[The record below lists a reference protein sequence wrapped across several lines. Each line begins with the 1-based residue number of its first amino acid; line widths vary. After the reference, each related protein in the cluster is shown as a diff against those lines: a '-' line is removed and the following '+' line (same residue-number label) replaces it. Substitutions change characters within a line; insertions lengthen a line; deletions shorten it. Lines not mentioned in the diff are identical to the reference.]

1 MHLDKAANYNS
12 LSEAIV
18 GFSQYL
24 RLEGLNVGIKECHEA
39 LLAAQI
45 GTIDDPKVFGYA
57 LKSIFC
63 SSQEEGALFDLL
75 FRRFWLKEAII
86 AGKTNYKNQTNIQ
99 KQSPAS
105 LVWMGVGEQQEEQK
119 EEEGQNVSGANAIE
133 RLRKTD
139 FSKISDMDSTLVEEL
154 AMQLWQQMAKR
165 LKRKLKQSQSKGA
178 IDLRKTIRKSIGNGG
193 DPIRLIRKNKIPRKQ
208 RLVILLDV
216 SGSMDKYSF
225 FLLRFV
231 CALRTYF
238 ETVEAFLFSTNL
250 IRITDYLDATDLGLT
265 LQLLSAKA
273 HHWSS
278 GTKIGDCF
286 QTFNEH
292 YAKQVLVGQSTT
304 IVLSDGLDTGD
315 IDVLVE
321 ELGKIKR
328 RTRRLIWLNPLK
340 GMEGYEPTQRAMS
353 AALPAL
359 DVFHSAH
366 NLNSLLE
373 LENYLLHV

>member
-1 MHLDKAANYNS
+1 MHLDKAGNYNS

-18 GFSQYL
+18 GFSQYV
-24 RLEGLNVGIKECHEA
+24 RLEGLNVGIKECQEA

-45 GTIDDPKVFGYA
+45 GTIDDPNIFGYA

-63 SSQEEGALFDLL
+63 SSQEEGELFDLL
-75 FRRFWLKEAII
+75 FRRFWLKEAMI
-86 AGKTNYKNQTNIQ
+86 AGKTTYKNQTNIQ

-165 LKRKLKQSQSKGA
+165 LKRKLKQSHSKGP

-225 FLLRFV
+225 FLLRFI

-273 HHWSS
+273 HNWSS

-353 AALPAL
+353 AALPSL